1 MSTDPLILLSVSLLM
16 IGGCCA
22 MLRQAAPQL
31 LLGQTLM
38 VVGAAAILLHLLAS
52 LRLSIVWA
60 GLPLCVLLVSGI
72 GLFRHVVA
80 DPASQRQFSETE
92 SQNH

>member
-1 MSTDPLILLSVSLLM
+1 MSTAPLILLSVGLLL

-22 MLRQAAPQL
+22 MLRQSAPQL
-31 LLGQTLM
+31 MLGQVLM
-38 VVGAAAILLHLLAS
+38 TIGAAAILLHLLAS
-52 LRLSIVWA
+52 FRPSIVWA
-60 GLPLCVLLVSGI
+60 GLPLCVLLVAGI

-80 DPASQRQFSETE
+80 DRASQRPFSETE